1 MNRLAL
7 FRLLRHN
14 QHLGFR
20 RSPAFEQGMIAKV
33 LSFLGGC
40 VFVVYLIIIGS
51 VFGLTA
57 KTEGAGMLMAL
68 MPFVV
73 IIDFFMRFIVQQ
85 TPDMLVKPYML
96 LPMSKYA
103 VIECFLLTSL
113 TSIYNFLWLFLPISF
128 SVMALIGGCPWYD
141 VLLVFFGSFLVI
153 LINSQFYLLMRTF
166 INRSLWWWLV
176 ALPILAFPF
185 IPCLAWDIATVFD
198 YYSAH
203 GTHPLLFLGLIA
215 ILAMLTWFNRKL
227 QFRYVYEEISKVE
240 TTRVHVA
247 DFTFLNRY
255 GEIGEYLKLEI
266 KSVMRNKA
274 MRAKF
279 WSSLGLVVVFSALI
293 AYTPIY
299 NDTFSTHFWCFY
311 CFALY
316 GVTSLVKIM
325 CPEGNYID
333 LLMTHREN
341 ILSLLRAKYYFHCAI
356 LVVPFVIMLPAVIM
370 GKFTLLMM
378 MSYLTLS
385 AGFVYFILFHLA
397 IYNNQTMPLEQKMT
411 GKGNIEN
418 GRQLIIELVAFIVP
432 ALLVT
437 LLQLVFSQMIAF
449 LVQSAIGVVFMLT
462 HSVWL
467 RSVYRHMMIRRYENL
482 EGFYASR

>member
-1 MNRLAL
+1 MKRIVL

-14 QHLGFR
+14 QHLGFK
-20 RSPAFEQGMIAKV
+20 RSPTFEQGMIAKV
-33 LSFLGGC
+33 LSFLGGSM
-40 VFVVYLIIIGS
+40 FVAYLIIIGS
-51 VFGLTA
+51 VFGLTS

-68 MPFVV
+68 MPFIV
-73 IIDFFMRFIVQQ
+73 IIDFFMRFVVQQ
-85 TPDMLVKPYML
+85 TPDMLVKPYIL
-96 LPMSKYA
+96 LPISKFT
-103 VIECFLLTSL
+103 VIECFLLNSL
-113 TSIYNFLWLFLPISF
+113 TSIYNLLWLFLPISF
-128 SVMALIGGCPWYD
+128 SFVSLIGGCPWYD
-141 VLLVFFGSFLVI
+141 VIWVFAGSFLVI
-153 LINSQFYLLMRTF
+153 LSNSQFYLLMRTF

-176 ALPILAFPF
+176 ALSILALPF
-185 IPCLAWDIATVFD
+185 VPCLVWDIDTVFNF
-198 YYSAH
+198 YAAH
-203 GTHPLLFLGLIA
+203 GTHPLSLPVLLV
-215 ILAMLTWFNRKL
+215 ILAMLTFLNRKF
-227 QFRYVYEEISKVE
+227 QFRYVYEEISKAE

-247 DFTFLNRY
+247 EFTFLNRF

-266 KSVMRNKA
+266 KSVMRNKV
-274 MRAKF
+274 MRTKF

-333 LLMTHREN
+333 VLITHREN

-356 LVVPFVIMLPAVIM
+356 MVVPFVIMLPAVIM

-378 MSYLTLS
+378 ISYLTLS
-385 AGFVYFILFHLA
+385 AGLVYFILFHLA
-397 IYNNQTMPLEQKMT
+397 IYNNQTLALEQKIT
-411 GKGNIEN
+411 GKGNFEN
-418 GRQLIIELVAFIVP
+418 GRQLILELVAFVAP

-437 LLQLVFSQMIAF
+437 LLQLLFSQTIAF
-449 LVQSAIGVVFMLT
+449 LVQSSIGIVFILT
-462 HSVWL
+462 HPFWL
-467 RSVYRHMMIRRYENL
+467 RNVYRHMMMRRYENL